1 MKKYLRYAAL
11 PAFFAA
17 PAFAGNLQEPVV
29 EPVIAAPVQ
38 VQPISDW
45 TGFYLGAQ
53 AGYGDVSSI
62 GTGNQDLSNYFD
74 DIPVGAGF
82 AQGFSLSPDGG
93 LGGLHAG
100 YLHDVGQLVI
110 GGELDYDWSNL
121 KDSTTTSIIGVG
133 LGDEGEDIVIG
144 NASAD
149 LKVKNVARAK
159 LLVGYDMGDGLLYG
173 TAGAFRAKVEGSV
186 SGSIPEAELA
196 YNGSYSGSDN
206 GWLAGVGYKH
216 KFNENWI
223 GGVEALYHKASDFD
237 DTGFDLKM
245 TTITARISY
254 KF

>member
-1 MKKYLRYAAL
+1 MKKYLSYAAI
-11 PAFFAA
+11 PALLAA

-29 EPVIAAPVQ
+29 EPIIAAPVQ

-45 TGFYLGAQ
+45 TGFYVGAQ

-62 GTGNQDLSNYFD
+62 DAGDSDLANYSDFFD
-74 DIPVGAGF
+74 VGDGF
-82 AQGFSLSPDGG
+82 VQGASLSPDGG

-100 YLHDVGQLVI
+100 YLYDMGQWVI
-110 GGELDYDWSNL
+110 GGELDYDWGNL
-121 KDSTTTSIIGVG
+121 KDSTTTSIIGVD
-133 LGDEGEDIVIG
+133 GDDEFVVG

-149 LKVKNVARAK
+149 LKVKDIARAK

-173 TAGAFRAKVEGSV
+173 TAGAFRAKAEGNV
-186 SGSIPEAELA
+186 SGSIPELELA
-196 YNGSYSGSDN
+196 YSGSYSGSDN